1 MKGSSLHCSLFTT
14 PKDRMAMKK
23 MFKILLCLI
32 LALLIGCS
40 SSGESPEPPI
50 PKEKVIESTET
61 GSSKLIM
68 LGYSDGITTGGI
80 LQPEGFA
87 TPVYIKDKKLCGTD
101 YTFAVCSKVERLD
114 AMPDFSMLSDWRET
128 LELKEAVMAWL
139 RYVTTTHY
147 GYIKLR
153 VAYIDGNKVG
163 VEYKVAS
170 MQKRPDIN
178 SIELTESA
186 AKAFVLKGYTNA
198 GGTAEGLLPEGLAS
212 RIFIGNKELKGVNYG
227 FAKYDGVSKLPA
239 LPAVSAVKE
248 WRTTVAIAENA
259 SYWVRYSTPQEY
271 VFLKLRV
278 AYIDGD
284 DVGVEYLLSS
294 REAIVN
300 TNANVATEGRT
311 YVTDYSIPHLHSAN
325 YYVEHTVSV
334 NNKNVFNYALEWND
348 AMKHSA
354 WVAFVFDNITKGD
367 NVGRTNAWSVD
378 PQLPKEMQVDNEWH
392 KGDGFDRG
400 HLCASEDR
408 VYSKEANEQTFYY
421 SNMSPQINEFNSGFW
436 VGVEGRIRR
445 WGRAIPNVYDK
456 VYITKGGTLNHLLKN
471 YTGRIADPNGIVPTT
486 NEKGFSI
493 KGLACPRYYF
503 AAILSEKNGVY
514 HAIAFLVEH
523 KEGLP
528 KNPTTKEMQQ
538 YVVCIDELEAFSG
551 IDFFCNLPDEI
562 ENQVESSFSLS
573 AWDW

>member
-1 MKGSSLHCSLFTT
+1 MV
-14 PKDRMAMKK
+14 MKK
-23 MFKILLCLI
+23 MFKILPCLI
-32 LALLIGCS
+32 AALLIGCS
-40 SSGESPEPPI
+40 SSGDSPEPTI

-68 LGYSDGITTGGI
+68 LGYSDGVTAGGI

-101 YTFAVCSKVERLD
+101 YIFAVCSKVERLD
-114 AMPDFSMLSDWRET
+114 AMPDFSTVSDWRET
-128 LELKEAVMAWL
+128 LELTAAATAWV

-178 SIELTESA
+178 SIELTESG
-186 AKAFVLKGYTNA
+186 AKAFVLKGYA
-198 GGTAEGLLPEGLAS
+198 GGGATAEGLLPEGLAS
-212 RIFIGNKELKGVNYG
+212 RILIGNKELKGVNYG
-227 FAKYDGVSKLPA
+227 FAKYDGVSKLSA
-239 LPAVSAVKE
+239 LPAVSAVTE
-248 WRTTVAIAENA
+248 WKTTAPIAGNSA
-259 SYWVRYSTPQEY
+259 YWVRYTTPQEY

-294 REAIVN
+294 REKIVN
-300 TNANVATEGRT
+300 TNANVVTEGRA
-311 YVTDYSIPHLHSAN
+311 YVTDYSIPHLNSAN

-334 NNKNVFNYALEWND
+334 NNQTVFNYALEWND

-354 WVAFVFDNITKGD
+354 WVAFVFDTVTKQD
-367 NVGRTNAWSVD
+367 NVKRTDAWNVD
-378 PQLPKEMQVDNEWH
+378 PKLPKEMQVDNEWH

-400 HLCASEDR
+400 HICASEDR
-408 VYSKEANEQTFYY
+408 VYFKEANEQTFYY
-421 SNMSPQINEFNSGFW
+421 SNMSPQINDFNSGFW
-436 VGVEGRIRR
+436 LSVENQIRK

-456 VYITKGGTLNHLLKN
+456 VYITKGGTLNRLLKN
-471 YTGRIADPNGIVPTT
+471 FTGTIADPNGIVPAT
-486 NEKGFSI
+486 NAGGFTV
-493 KGLACPRYYF
+493 KGLACPQYYF

-528 KNPTTKEMQQ
+528 KKPTATEMQQ
-538 YVVCIDELEAFSG
+538 YLVSIDELEAFSG
-551 IDFFCNLPDEI
+551 IDFFCNLPDDL
-562 ENQVESSFSLS
+562 ENQVESSYVLTDW
-573 AWDW
+573 AW

>member
-1 MKGSSLHCSLFTT
+1 MV
-14 PKDRMAMKK
+14 MKK
-23 MFKILLCLI
+23 MFKILPCLI
-32 LALLIGCS
+32 AALLIGCS
-40 SSGESPEPPI
+40 SSGDSPEPPI

-68 LGYSDGITTGGI
+68 LGYSDGVTDGGI

-114 AMPDFSMLSDWRET
+114 AMPDFSTVSDWRET
-128 LELKEAVMAWL
+128 LELTAAATAWV

-178 SIELTESA
+178 SIELTESG
-186 AKAFVLKGYTNA
+186 AKAFVLKGYA
-198 GGTAEGLLPEGLAS
+198 GGGATAEGLLPEGLAS
-212 RIFIGNKELKGVNYG
+212 RIFIGNKEFRGVNYG
-227 FAKYDGVSKLPA
+227 FVKYDGVSKLSA

-248 WRTTVAIAENA
+248 WKTTAPIAGNSA
-259 SYWVRYSTPQEY
+259 YWVRYTTPQEY

-294 REAIVN
+294 REKIVN
-300 TNANVATEGRT
+300 TNANVVTEGRA
-311 YVTDYSIPHLHSAN
+311 YVTDYSIPHLNSAN

-334 NNKNVFNYALEWND
+334 NNQTVFNYALEWND

-354 WVAFVFDNITKGD
+354 WIAFVFDTVTKQD
-367 NVGRTNAWSVD
+367 NVKRTDAWNVD
-378 PQLPKEMQVDNEWH
+378 PKLPKEMQVDNEWH

-400 HLCASEDR
+400 HICASEDR

-421 SNMSPQINEFNSGFW
+421 SNMSPQINDFNSGFW
-436 VGVEGRIRR
+436 AAVENQIRK
-445 WGRAIPNVYDK
+445 WGRAIPNAYDK
-456 VYITKGGTLNHLLKN
+456 VYITKGGTLNRLLKN
-471 YTGRIADPNGIVPTT
+471 FTGTIADPNGIVPAT
-486 NEKGFSI
+486 NAEGFTV
-493 KGLACPRYYF
+493 KGLACPQYYF

-528 KNPTTKEMQQ
+528 KKPTATEMQQ
-538 YVVCIDELEAFSG
+538 YLVSIDELEAFSG
-551 IDFFCNLPDEI
+551 IDFFCNLPDDL
-562 ENQVESSFSLS
+562 ENQVEGSYVLN
-573 AWDW
+573 AWSW